1 MDFIRQRELKQS
13 NKTYAKLAAG
23 SLDDNRL
30 KKEILIRQ
38 QLANDTMLLIKK
50 KKNLLKPKEQSGR

>member
-50 KKNLLKPKEQSGR
+50 